1 MSLRSK
7 IETRLLARM
16 LALVTKD
23 SKPNLNGLAVAAKN
37 VRILE
42 LNMKAFGYDLARRM
56 AEALP
61 IPGET
66 APQLVGLLSKPCVQA
81 DLESDWA
88 AHWAH
93 ELQSALL
100 YHRKLWEYLY
110 VLQAIYEHGHIRPG
124 TRGLGFGCGA
134 EPIPSYLAA
143 KGVGTTATDQSLGRA
158 IATGW
163 TATNQHLDMA
173 SQAFQPHLVSRAAFD
188 EFVSFRTVDMNS
200 IPSDLTNYDFCWSV
214 CALEHLGSIEKGLTF
229 IENSLRTLRPRGLAV
244 HTLEF
249 NIEADGPTID
259 NWPTVLFQ
267 RKHIE
272 RLVEKLEREGHEVA
286 ALSFDCGTA
295 PMDRFVDLPPW
306 SYDLPADHAF
316 PLGEP
321 RHLKLAID
329 GFICTSFGLIIRKS
343 D

>member
-1 MSLRSK
+1 MSLRSM
-7 IETRLLARM
+7 IEKRRLARL

-23 SKPNLNGLAVAAKN
+23 SKPNLNELAVAAKN
-37 VRILE
+37 IRILE
-42 LNMKAFGYDLARRM
+42 LNVKAFGYDMARRL

-61 IPGET
+61 
-66 APQLVGLLSKPCVQA
+66 LLTDTTPRIVALSSKPCVQT

-88 AHWAH
+88 AHWSS
-93 ELQSALL
+93 ELKSPVL

-124 TRGLGFGCGA
+124 IKGLGFGCGA

-143 KGVGTTATDQSLGRA
+143 KEVLVTATDQSLDM
-158 IATGW
+158 ATAAGW
-163 TATNQHLDMA
+163 AATNQHLDMA
-173 SQAFQPHLVSRAAFD
+173 ERVFQQHLVSQPAF
-188 EFVSFRTVDMNS
+188 EQHVSFRTVDMNAV
-200 IPSDLTNYDFCWSV
+200 PNDLTDYDFCWSI
-214 CALEHLGSIEKGLTF
+214 CALEHLGSIEKGLAF
-229 IENSLRTLRPRGLAV
+229 IEASLGTLRPRGLAV

-267 RKHIE
+267 RKHLE

-329 GFICTSFGLIIRKS
+329 GFISTSFGLIIRKAY
-343 D
+343 